1 MAEMNNVIDQAAEV
15 LEQAGMDVT
24 MIPEAAAKKFDI
36 KSFVG
41 GTVIGAAGAVLVR
54 KAVKAINDSKAEIK
68 EETDKVKAEK
78 LRKKM
83 DKIQGQLD
91 ELEKAEEPEVLEG
104 EVEE

>member
-54 KAVKAINDSKAEIK
+54 KAIKAINDSKAEIK
-68 EETDKVKAEK
+68 EETDKVKADK
-78 LRKKM
+78 LRKKYE
-83 DKIQGQLD
+83 KIQAQLN
-91 ELEKAEEPEVLEG
+91 ELEKAEEP
-104 EVEE
+104 VEETEETEE